1 MATITQTIPS
11 YISGI
16 SQQPDTLKT
25 PGQVSVAKNVL
36 PDVTEGLMKRPGG
49 RLVGSLSHGTKN
61 SVTTGRWFSYY
72 RDEDEQYIGQI
83 DRVGEVRIWRSS
95 DGAEQTVSYDSSFT
109 TELKLYLN
117 HYADD
122 DLQVL
127 TLNDVT

>member
-1 MATITQTIPS
+1 MSTITQTIPS

-25 PGQVSVAKNVL
+25 PGQVSVAQNVL

-49 RLVGSLSHGTKN
+49 RLVASLSDGTKN

-83 DRVGEVRIWRSS
+83 DRVGVVKLWRCS
-95 DGAEQTVSYDSSFT
+95 DGAEQNVYHRASPWAAST
-109 TELKLYLN
+109 
-117 HYADD
+117 A
-122 DLQVL
+122 
-127 TLNDVT
+127 